1 MPVREVT
8 NTSGKTIGYRWG
20 ETGKLYRNREDAEKQ
35 GRAIRASGY
44 EEKNNEGKKKGNDG
58 KACWDGYR
66 YQKSTDGKDRC
77 VKVNR

>member
-20 ETGKLYRNREDAEKQ
+20 ETGKLYRNRDDAEKQ
-35 GRAIRASGY
+35 GRAIKASNS
-44 EEKNNEGKKKGNDG
+44 EVNDEGKKVGNDG

>member
-20 ETGKLYRNREDAEKQ
+20 ETGKIYRNRDDAEKQ
-35 GRAIRASGY
+35 GRAIKASNS
-44 EEKNNEGKKKGNDG
+44 EVNDEGKKVGNDG